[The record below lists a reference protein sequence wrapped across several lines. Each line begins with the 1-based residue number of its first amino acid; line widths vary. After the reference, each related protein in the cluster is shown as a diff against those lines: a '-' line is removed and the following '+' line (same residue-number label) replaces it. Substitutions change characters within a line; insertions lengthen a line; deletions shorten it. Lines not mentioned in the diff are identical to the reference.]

1 MSRKGESVTLSLSAE
16 QKEQLEKIALN
27 FGQTWGN
34 KKPNI
39 SQLMRA
45 IADGELRVVWG
56 DEEAPITIKQRG
68 AMKAAIALIQEGL
81 SKLIKLI

>member
-1 MSRKGESVTLSLSAE
+1 MSRKGESITLSLSAE
-16 QKEQLEKIALN
+16 QKEQLEKIALD

-34 KKPNI
+34 EKPNI

-56 DEEAPITIKQRG
+56 DEEAPITIKQRS
-68 AMKAAIALIQEGL
+68 AMKVAIALIQEGL

>member
-1 MSRKGESVTLSLSAE
+1 MSRKGESVTLSLSVE
-16 QKEQLEKIALN
+16 QKEQLEKIALD

-34 KKPNI
+34 EKPNI

-56 DEEAPITIKQRG
+56 DEEAPITIKQRS